1 MRFFLPFIT
10 APKSRCNA
18 IPNSSFYVANEV
30 THDSPATQNLYN
42 NTKINPHHPQKKDS
56 WEEMGSIRLACA

>member
-42 NTKINPHHPQKKDS
+42 NTKINPHHSQKKDS
-56 WEEMGSIRLACA
+56 